1 MNGSPATSQHTE
13 ARPLAVLL
21 DSVGVTGV
29 CGRGEAGR
37 DCQER
42 FLLQKVPESERGV
55 PRAATHQG
63 GEASPALHAAGEQAR
78 RQEDFTVPAAAGDK

>member
-13 ARPLAVLL
+13 ERPLAVLL

-55 PRAATHQG
+55 PRATHRG

>member
-13 ARPLAVLL
+13 ERPLAVLL

-55 PRAATHQG
+55 PCATHRG
-63 GEASPALHAAGEQAR
+63 GKASPALHAAGEQAR